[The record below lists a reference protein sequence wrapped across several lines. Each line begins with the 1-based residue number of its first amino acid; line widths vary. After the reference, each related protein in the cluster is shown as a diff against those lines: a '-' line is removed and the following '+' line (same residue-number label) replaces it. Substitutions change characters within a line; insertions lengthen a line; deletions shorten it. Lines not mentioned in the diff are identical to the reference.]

1 LKKIITVLAI
11 LSLIFLFVA
20 CSSLTSGEGSKVL
33 VKTDYGNITKD
44 DLYKEV
50 ISSERGKELI
60 QKLVYM
66 QILEGKYEV
75 SDKEVIQRL
84 DELKEQTGGK
94 KDGFKMF
101 LQQQG
106 FKNEKEL
113 KDQIKQSIYFF
124 KATTDG
130 VKVSDKQIK
139 DYYEQNID
147 QYTEVKTSHIL
158 VDKESTAKEIEMEL
172 KKGTDFAELAKKQS
186 TDMVS
191 AAEGGDLGYF
201 SGKNHEMDPTFLAAA
216 LKLKKGEVSEPV
228 KTVFG
233 YHIIKVTD
241 RKETPLS
248 KVKDQIKQA
257 LMGKEAKPLQ
267 EILNKLNKEIEVKE
281 DAFNDAFKDVE
292 PQQPQQPQIPPQ
304 G

>member
-1 LKKIITVLAI
+1 MITVLAI
-11 LSLIFLFVA
+11 LSLLFLLSA
-20 CSSLTSGEGSKVL
+20 CSALTSGEGGKLL

-75 SDKEVIQRL
+75 SDKEVNQQL
-84 DELKEQTGGK
+84 DGMKEQAGDE
-94 KDGFKMF
+94 DGFKAF

-130 VKVSDKQIK
+130 VKVTDKQIN
-139 DYYEQNID
+139 DYYEQNKD
-147 QYTEVKTSHIL
+147 QYTEVRTSHIL
-158 VDKESTAKEIEMEL
+158 VDMESTAKEIEEEL
-172 KKGTDFAELAKKQS
+172 KKGTDFTELAKKQS
-186 TDMVS
+186 TDKVS
-191 AAEGGDLGYF
+191 GAEGGDLGYL
-201 SGKNHEMDPTFLAAA
+201 SGRSNELDPTFLAAA

-228 KTVFG
+228 KTMFG

-241 RKETPLS
+241 IKETPLS

-257 LMGKEAKPLQ
+257 LMGKEAKPVQ
-267 EILNKLNKEIEVKE
+267 QILNKLNKEIEIRE
-281 DAFNDAFKDVE
+281 DAFKDVFKDVE
-292 PQQPQQPQIPPQ
+292 PQQPKMPPQ